1 MNAIQTGF
9 AVPFGLSLLLAAVA
23 CFAQP
28 VHLETDAAHIIVT
41 RPIDTWAGNRTT
53 AEYTL
58 AGLKEKKIA
67 FYYYDA
73 AGNKIF
79 GSGGL
84 FRQPPQTPVVIG
96 VQGGLSTRGFTN
108 NGPSGMVFTVEKPV
122 VIAPEK
128 MPDFGKLQNELYNEY
143 VVSQGNPSTLS
154 DRIMAKKFVNVGITL
169 ALFNVGMDRLG
180 AVSGSQFVFSTGIAD
195 DIAKLT
201 LHDRLALAAVPAPD
215 FDYAQFRTVEVRK
228 VTFGSDRVGQIIIA
242 YKNDKTSEAA
252 DAALAMAIVTVS
264 GADTTPEQ
272 VVAARQQD
280 FDNRVR
286 IWGICESR
294 GTCTKN

>member
-1 MNAIQTGF
+1 MSALKTSFAI
-9 AVPFGLSLLLAAVA
+9 PFVLSSLLAAAV

-28 VHLETDAAHIIVT
+28 VHLETEAAHIIVT

-58 AGLKEKKIA
+58 AGLKEKKVA

-73 AGNKIF
+73 AGNKIL

-84 FRQPPQTPVVIG
+84 FKQPPQTPVVVG
-96 VQGGLSTRGFTN
+96 VQGGLTSKGFTN
-108 NGPSGMVFTVEKPV
+108 NGPSGMVFTVEKAV
-122 VIAPEK
+122 MIAPEK

-143 VVSQGNPSTLS
+143 VVSQGDPATLA

-201 LHDRLALAAVPAPD
+201 LHDRMALAAVPSPE
-215 FDYAQFRTVEVRK
+215 FDYAQFKAVEVRK

-242 YKNDKTSEAA
+242 YKNDKTPEAA
-252 DAALAMAIVTVS
+252 DAALAMAIVTAS
-264 GADTTPEQ
+264 GADTTPDQ

-286 IWGICESR
+286 VWGLCQSR
-294 GTCTKN
+294 GACAKN